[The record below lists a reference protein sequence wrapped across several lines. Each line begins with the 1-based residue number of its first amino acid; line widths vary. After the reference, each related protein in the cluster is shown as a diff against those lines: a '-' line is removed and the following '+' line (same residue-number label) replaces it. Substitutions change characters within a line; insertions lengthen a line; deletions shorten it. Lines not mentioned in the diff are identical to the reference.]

1 MTWSI
6 IARDPA
12 DGSLGIAV
20 TTKFFAVGAMVPY
33 GLGRV
38 GVVATQA
45 FVNPLIGHDGL
56 RLMAEGCSP
65 ELALAVPLKA
75 DTNAAI
81 RQAHAIDASGL
92 IAQHT
97 GAECVD
103 WCGHVK
109 AENVSVA
116 GNMLAGPA
124 VVEATLATYLA
135 QGDLG
140 FSDRLIAALAAGQ
153 AEGGDTR
160 GRQSAALRIWR
171 DEPYPLLDIRVDD
184 HPDPIVEL
192 TRLHEVAFERYI
204 AFREAA
210 PTRMVPA
217 GNPDRTWVD
226 RRSAELVAARGR

>member
-6 IARDPA
+6 IARDPS

-33 GLGRV
+33 GLGGV

-45 FVNPLIGHDGL
+45 FVNPLVGFDGV
-56 RLMAEGCSP
+56 RLMGEGCSP
-65 ELALAVPLKA
+65 ETALAVPLRA
-75 DTNAAI
+75 DANAAI

-97 GAECVD
+97 GVDCVD

-116 GNMLAGPA
+116 GNMLAGPS
-124 VVEATLATYLA
+124 VIEATLSTYLA
-135 QGDLG
+135 RSDLG
-140 FSDRLIAALAAGQ
+140 FSDRLIVALAAGQ
-153 AEGGDTR
+153 AEGGDKR

-171 DEPYPLLDIRVDD
+171 DEPYPVLDIRGDD
-184 HPDPIVEL
+184 HPDPLVEL
-192 TRLHEVAFERYI
+192 ARLHEVAFERYV

-210 PTRMVPA
+210 PSRVAPA

-226 RRSAELVAARGR
+226 RRSAELVAGRRG